1 MCQVSVVV
9 LTYNPDGEKLRQTLR
24 GVLAQT
30 GVALELILCDDGSAR
45 KDFSF
50 LPEFLGDRLPWKLI
64 ENPENRGTVYNC
76 YSGIEAARGEYVFL
90 TSPGDILFDSDT
102 LHRFYTFAKAQN
114 APLCFG
120 NAVRYG
126 VSEGKPYR
134 TAPYSIPPCPE
145 VYKGSLRQQKI
156 SFFGDNLIIGACYF
170 RSRELAL
177 RLLQPFLG
185 LCKYMEDTPTTML
198 ALLEGIPLAYL
209 DSNIIFYEDGTGVS
223 TGGNTKWKKLLHAD
237 LSAALRLLREKFPKD
252 ACLQIACGNA
262 LCENRIRRIASRFLR
277 HPIYS
282 LAMLREKKLRRPKT
296 VPCSRADMERL
307 QKLLEL

>member
-9 LTYNPDGEKLRQTLR
+9 LTYNPDNCKLRQTLHGILAQR
-24 GVLAQT
+24 GVET
-30 GVALELILCDDGSAR
+30 EIILSDDGSAR

-90 TSPGDILFDSDT
+90 TSPGDILFDGDT
-102 LHRFYTFAKAQN
+102 LRSFYAFAKEQN

-120 NAVRYG
+120 NGVRYAQK
-126 VSEGKPYR
+126 EGKPYR
-134 TAPYSIPPCPE
+134 TSPYSIPAFPE
-145 VYKGSLRQQKI
+145 VYKGSLRRQKI

-170 RSRELAL
+170 RSRKLAL

-185 LCKYMEDTPTTML
+185 VSKYMEDTPTTML
-198 ALLEGIPLAYL
+198 ALLEGIPLAYP
-209 DSNIIFYEDGTGVS
+209 DRNIIFYEDGAGVS
-223 TGGNTKWKKLLHAD
+223 TGGNSKWKKLLHAD
-237 LSAALRLLREKFPKD
+237 LSASLRLLREKFPKD
-252 ACLQIACGNA
+252 ACLQIACSNA
-262 LCENRIRRIASRFLR
+262 LCENRLRRIAYRFLR
-277 HPIYS
+277 HPVYS

-296 VPCSRADMERL
+296 VPCSDADMERL
-307 QKLLEL
+307 QMLLEL